1 MTPTTARNHCLEF
14 DLLSEVF
21 CDCWLDR
28 DRILRI
34 DSNST
39 LIAVQEV
46 ACEGSRFGAIQVLE
60 ARQQK
65 VEGKRQ

>member
-1 MTPTTARNHCLEF
+1 M
-14 DLLSEVF
+14 F